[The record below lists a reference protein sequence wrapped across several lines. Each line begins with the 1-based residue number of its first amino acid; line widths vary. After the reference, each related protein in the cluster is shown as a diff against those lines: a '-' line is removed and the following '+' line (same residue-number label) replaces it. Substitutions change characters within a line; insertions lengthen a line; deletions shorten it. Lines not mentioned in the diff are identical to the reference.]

1 MIEIFKKYV
10 LDKSEVSE
18 ADFSKIAEVCQV
30 KKLRKRQYLL
40 QEGDV
45 WKYNAFVTKG
55 CLRTYT
61 LDNKGSEHIINFAVE
76 NWWTGDRES
85 LTSGEPSIF
94 NIDALED
101 SEVVLITKNKFDH
114 LCHEIPAFNDMVNN
128 ILQKSFIVAQ
138 NRIHT
143 FISLTAEEKYL
154 KFLEKFPHLTMRVSQ
169 GMIASYLGITPE
181 TLSRLRK
188 QTVKK

>member
-1 MIEIFKKYV
+1 VIEVFKQYIRS
-10 LDKSEVSE
+10 KSKVTEE
-18 ADFSKIAEVCQV
+18 DLTKIVAACQI
-30 KKLRKRQYLL
+30 KRLRKRQYLL
-40 QEGDV
+40 QEGDI
-45 WKYNAFVTKG
+45 WKFNAFVTKG
-55 CLRTYT
+55 CVRTYT
-61 LDNKGSEHIINFAVE
+61 LDDKGNEHIINFAVE

-101 SEVVLITKNKFDH
+101 SEVVLIPKKSFDQ
-114 LCHEIPAFNDMVNN
+114 LCELIPAFNDLING

-143 FISLTAEEKYL
+143 FISLSAEEKYL
-154 KFLEKFPHLTMRVSQ
+154 KFLEKFPHLPMRVPQ

-181 TLSRLRK
+181 TLSRIRN
-188 QTVKK
+188 QTAKK

>member
-1 MIEIFKKYV
+1 VIDIFKKYV
-10 LDKSEVSE
+10 LDKSQVSE
-18 ADFSKIAEVCQV
+18 ADFIKIAEVCQV

-45 WKYNAFVTKG
+45 WKYNAFITKG

-61 LDNKGSEHIINFAVE
+61 IDDKGNEHIINFGIE
-76 NWWTGDRES
+76 NWWIGDRES
-85 LTSGEPSIF
+85 LTSGDPSIF

-101 SEVVLITKNKFDH
+101 SEVVLITKNNFNQ
-114 LCHEIPAFNDMVNN
+114 LCHDIPAFNDLINN

-143 FISLTAEEKYL
+143 FISLTAEEKYM

-188 QTVKK
+188 QTAKK